1 MSGCF
6 GGCAGTRGR
15 RTGISQDSSHQEGF
29 GSHCQQLQSPP
40 ATGRVVEP
48 QPGRTSGRG
57 EQGRAEDGV
66 ALATMG
72 GTCPSALPGSPVEPR
87 SYSEFHGGFL
97 WDCSTFP
104 SHISSRQLCAL
115 PLMAPSLLSQ
125 GCHPPG
131 CPSPT
136 LEHNRRPQ
144 QLSLLSDSVPGWSCH
159 PAPTAFSGPPAA
171 PRPLTTPRPPPC
183 TVVVVKQCE
192 FHHSMG
198 SNTAAPLLNPRG
210 SGTAQLGSGR

>member
-6 GGCAGTRGR
+6 GGCAGTPGR

-57 EQGRAEDGV
+57 EQGRAGDGV

-104 SHISSRQLCAL
+104 SHISSRQLCTL

-144 QLSLLSDSVPGWSCH
+144 QLSLLSDSGPATQPPQPSQGRQLPPGH
-159 PAPTAFSGPPAA
+159 
-171 PRPLTTPRPPPC
+171 RPLPGHLPA
-183 TVVVVKQCE
+183 QWWW
-192 FHHSMG
+192 
-198 SNTAAPLLNPRG
+198 SNNASSTIPWDPTQLL
-210 SGTAQLGSGR
+210 LC